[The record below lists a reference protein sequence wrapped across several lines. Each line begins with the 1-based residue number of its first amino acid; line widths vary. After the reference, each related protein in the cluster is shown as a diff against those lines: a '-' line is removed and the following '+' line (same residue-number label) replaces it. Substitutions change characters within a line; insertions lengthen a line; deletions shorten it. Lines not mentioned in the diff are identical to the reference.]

1 MYAFPKL
8 TARVP
13 RPVKGERIYA
23 IGDVHGRYDLLIE
36 LLDQIISHFPTLEP
50 KPSKFTVLLLGNL
63 IDHGPENAR
72 CIELA
77 KALSE
82 EAKAMTLLGFH
93 EHLLLESLDGKAD
106 AQEAWLSMGG
116 VATLESYGLGAPKL
130 SEDPFDFA
138 ERLEE
143 GLPDGHIAFLKSLD
157 TSYSSG
163 SYFFAHAGI
172 KPGVSIAKQSRE
184 ALFSVGSEFTLSD
197 RWHGQVVVHGH
208 STVDEVEVYEN
219 RIAIDTGAYKTGT
232 LSALCLQDKNIE
244 VIAT

>member
-8 TARVP
+8 TARIP
-13 RPVKGERIYA
+13 RPAKGERIYA

-50 KPSKFTVLLLGNL
+50 KPSKLTVLLLGNL
-63 IDHGPENAR
+63 IDKGPDAAR

-77 KALSE
+77 KALEE
-82 EAKAMTLLGFH
+82 EAKATTLLGFH

-106 AQEAWLSMGG
+106 AQEAWLALGG
-116 VATLESYGLGAPKL
+116 KKTLENYGIGAPKL

-143 GLPDGHIAFLKSLD
+143 GIPPEHITFLKSLE

-163 SYFFAHAGI
+163 SYFFAHAGV
-172 KPGVSIAKQSRE
+172 KPGTAIAKQSRE
-184 ALFSVGSEFTLSD
+184 ALVSVGEEFTGSD

-208 STVDEVEVYEN
+208 TSVEEVEVYEN
-219 RIAIDTGAYKTGT
+219 RIAIDTGAYKTGR
-232 LSALCLQDKNIE
+232 LSAL
-244 VIAT
+244 